1 MECSDAEPFT
11 PANAG
16 RSPRVSADASGPA
29 WLRSAFDQNI
39 LAALV
44 WVGQSL
50 SVPKIFEKDGYMF
63 FFYSNEHRPIH
74 VHVRRGGGEAVFEV
88 ENGVEL
94 RESQGLKVKELSKA
108 ETLAEEHRELI
119 IQKWHEHLN
128 R

>member
-1 MECSDAEPFT
+1 M
-11 PANAG
+11 
-16 RSPRVSADASGPA
+16 
-29 WLRSAFDQNI
+29 
-39 LAALV
+39 
-44 WVGQSL
+44 
-50 SVPKIFEKDGYMF
+50 PKIFEKDGYLF

-74 VHVRRGGGEAVFEV
+74 VHVRRGGGEAVFVV

-119 IQKWHEHLN
+119 IRKWHEHLN